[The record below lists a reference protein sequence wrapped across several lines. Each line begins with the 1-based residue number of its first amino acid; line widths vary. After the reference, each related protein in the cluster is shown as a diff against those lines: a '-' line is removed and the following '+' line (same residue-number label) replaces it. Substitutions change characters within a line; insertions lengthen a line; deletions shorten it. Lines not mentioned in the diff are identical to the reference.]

1 MVTENEKDHL
11 TVVYFQEEEIG
22 GKGAT
27 RKSFDG
33 GKALCNQKENIII
46 TLVEGVTVE
55 A

>member
-22 GKGAT
+22 GKGDT

-33 GKALCNQKENIII
+33 SLEVRLYVTRRK
-46 TLVEGVTVE
+46 TL
-55 A
+55 